1 VNSPITIDVRTLP
14 AKAFGPRTTIWWGV
28 LGLLTIEGTMF
39 GILVASYLY
48 LTKNFSA
55 WPPLGTPPPDLG
67 VATVNMIL
75 LLASVWPMRVAHRAA
90 FIERRRPIAL
100 ALAVCTLAG
109 MVALVLRFFEFRAMH
124 IRWDTNAYGSI
135 VWTILGMHTGH
146 LIASTLEN
154 ILLMVLMRAGP
165 VESKHFVDT
174 NVNAVYWYFV
184 VFAWLPIYCLVYF
197 APRAL

>member
-1 VNSPITIDVRTLP
+1 MNPQASIDVRTLP
-14 AKAFGPRTTIWWGV
+14 ARAFGPRTTIWWGV

-39 GILVASYLY
+39 GILVASYFY

-67 VATVNMIL
+67 AGTANMIL

-90 FIERRRPIAL
+90 FVERRRSIVL
-100 ALAVCTLAG
+100 ALAVCTAVGL
-109 MVALVLRFFEFRAMH
+109 VALVLRFFEFRAMH

-135 VWTILGMHTGH
+135 VWTTLGMHTGH
-146 LIASTLEN
+146 LISSTLEN

-165 VESKHFVDT
+165 VEAKHFVDT

-184 VFAWLPIYCLVYF
+184 VFAWLPIYCVVYF
-197 APRAL
+197 APRVL